1 MALLVI
7 IAGGCCIDNWPENA
21 HLSNMT
27 VCSENATY
35 FSDLELTYRMP
46 FKRQTVSGGE
56 GKVGNGGHNK
66 IKMLIFDL
74 VSEYRL
80 VQ

>member
-1 MALLVI
+1 M
-7 IAGGCCIDNWPENA
+7 AGGCCIIVWVENVY
-21 HLSNMT
+21 HSNLT
-27 VCSENATY
+27 AISETSTF

-46 FKRQTVSGGE
+46 FKRQTMSGGE

-74 VSEYRL
+74 AGK
-80 VQ
+80 